1 MLDCDFLQKKRKEK
15 VDRIEIEDRV
25 LELEG
30 HIYIYNK
37 RKQVER
43 IEIEYSVRF
52 RGSSVEE
59 TCL

>member
-1 MLDCDFLQKKRKEK
+1 MLDCDFLQKKKKRKEK

-43 IEIEYSVRF
+43 IEIEYRVF
-52 RGSSVEE
+52 V
-59 TCL
+59 